1 MLGPH
6 PAGSHSPALQLP
18 QPMNRAFSALAST
31 VRVTSPLGWAGMIG
45 AFGALLCAN
54 ESSFL

>member
-1 MLGPH
+1 
-6 PAGSHSPALQLP
+6 
-18 QPMNRAFSALAST
+18 MNRAFSALAST